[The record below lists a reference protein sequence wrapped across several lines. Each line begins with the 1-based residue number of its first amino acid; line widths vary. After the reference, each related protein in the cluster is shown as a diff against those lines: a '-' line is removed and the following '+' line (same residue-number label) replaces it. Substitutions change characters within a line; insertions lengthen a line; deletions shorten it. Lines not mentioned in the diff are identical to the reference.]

1 MGYLGDWHY
10 PCVVDGKRAVQ
21 VAYHEILASAIA
33 ISEYHKM
40 DCSKDGSIGI
50 ILNLMPT
57 YPKDYEKEN
66 VKAANIQDLFY
77 NRAFLDPSVLGEY
90 PQELISLLKENGA
103 LPKYEQKDI
112 ETIKENTVDFLGVNY
127 YCPRRA
133 QARTEKL
140 DVDVFTPEKYFENYV
155 WPMAKMNKYRG

>member
-1 MGYLGDWHY
+1 M
-10 PCVVDGKRAVQ
+10 
-21 VAYHEILASAIA
+21 
-33 ISEYHKM
+33 
-40 DCSKDGSIGI
+40 
-50 ILNLMPT
+50 
-57 YPKDYEKEN
+57 
-66 VKAANIQDLFY
+66 
-77 NRAFLDPSVLGEY
+77 DPSVLGEY
-90 PQELISLLKENGA
+90 PQELISLLKENCA

-112 ETIKENTVDFLGVNY
+112 ETIKENTVDFLGANY